1 MGDMELDDDEYDE
14 SDGDES
20 DAEEGEVRAP
30 RMKTVGAQTGGVREA
45 GKKVKPRTTRV
56 QRLGDA
62 TARLRVMTP
71 FFQLVDMR
79 DPDES
84 SDVSLSDSDT
94 EAPEIINPPPS
105 LPRDGAD
112 YRLQP
117 GSGPPQPAD
126 SSTAGP
132 AREHRK

>member
-30 RMKTVGAQTGGVREA
+30 RMKTVAAQTGGVREA

-71 FFQLVDMR
+71 FFR
-79 DPDES
+79 KAS
-84 SDVSLSDSDT
+84 SSDT

>member
-1 MGDMELDDDEYDE
+1 MVVKARGPYTFVTYTGVLGVTAKIAAA
-14 SDGDES
+14 DGKYQIVS
-20 DAEEGEVRAP
+20 VLNLLPMHPATVAP
-30 RMKTVGAQTGGVREA
+30 RPSQ
-45 GKKVKPRTTRV
+45 
-56 QRLGDA
+56 
-62 TARLRVMTP
+62 
-71 FFQLVDMR
+71 
-79 DPDES
+79 DES

-112 YRLQP
+112 CRLQP